1 MAVDFSYI
9 KRNYEAICENI
20 SACAKRYGTP
30 LPTLV
35 AVTKS
40 AELCEIDALL
50 SLGVDKI
57 AENRVQMLTAR
68 YEHIRETGVKMP
80 EMHLIGQL
88 QSNKVKYIADK
99 AAMIHSLDKLSL
111 AIEINK
117 QGEKI
122 QRKIPCLI
130 EINSGREEAK
140 GGVMPEMATELAEE
154 CARLPF
160 VSLCG
165 VMTMA
170 PICERQSEYSKY
182 FSLTR
187 NIFESLTSLYD
198 TSSPVLSMGMSNSY
212 EAAIAEGATLLR
224 IGRALFEK

>member
-1 MAVDFSYI
+1 MNDFSYI
-9 KRNYEAICENI
+9 KRNYEKIRESIAK
-20 SACAKRYGTP
+20 CAQRSGVSEP
-30 LPTLV
+30 VLV

-50 SLGVDKI
+50 SLGIDRI

-68 YEHIRETGVKMP
+68 YEHILSTGAPMP

-99 AAMIHSLDKLSL
+99 AALIHSLDKLSL
-111 AIEINK
+111 AKEINR

-122 QRKIPCLI
+122 GRKIPCLI
-130 EINSGREEAK
+130 EINSGREQAK
-140 GGVMPEMATELAEE
+140 GGVMPEDADELAESVKDM
-154 CARLPF
+154 PF
-160 VSLCG
+160 ITLSG

-170 PICERQSEYSKY
+170 PICERQSDYSKY

-187 NIFESLTSLYD
+187 DIFERLMPLYGTD
-198 TSSPVLSMGMSNSY
+198 KPVLSMGMSNSY

-224 IGRALFEK
+224 VGRAFFEK